1 MKWVPITYHKA
12 DEDERENGCDFI
24 LDCPLPEE
32 GEEVLICIRDSNQI
46 SIDTLAYDGEG
57 YYFDTEGDIQN
68 VSAWMPLPE
77 AYEED

>member
-1 MKWVPITYHKA
+1 MKWIPITYHKA
-12 DEDERENGCDFI
+12 DEDEQENGCDFI

-57 YYFDTEGDIQN
+57 YYFDIEGDIGD

-77 AYEED
+77 PYKGE